1 MPDQTIVHSSGLRGA
16 PPQHVHGATTV
27 GKRFV
32 THRRMRSPDAVK
44 IVRTRS
50 PAVDR
55 RARVASGSARDPDG
69 RRRGRGTAVTR
80 VAPGTRG
87 TPGDS
92 SRRPVDRSPN
102 GGRSEAAVT
111 TSGGSVVDLGRGRP
125 RARRGPSRAGVGR
138 VRCRRAS
145 RSCAP
150 AGSGRGEHDRRP
162 VGGAAD
168 RPEPVGADDP
178 GAMSRV
184 RAARSAA
191 ARVRGAR
198 TRGGPGRGAGPRGSV
213 RLTMPT
219 RARVG
224 WSGRFGVGRSA
235 VRGRAVPGGDPVRT
249 PGRGGSRGPRP
260 ARGHGRRACGTAGV
274 RGSSRC
280 PRTGRARG
288 RSDRCS
294 CPGSSRA
301 APGARAR

>member
-44 IVRTRS
+44 IVRVRS

-55 RARVASGSARDPDG
+55 PARVASGSARDPDG
-69 RRRGRGTAVTR
+69 RRRGHGTAVTR
-80 VAPGTRG
+80 VIPGTWG

-92 SRRPVDRSPN
+92 SRRPVDRSPSE
-102 GGRSEAAVT
+102 GRSEAAVT

-125 RARRGPSRAGVGR
+125 AGTVTRRRGS
-138 VRCRRAS
+138 VRCPAS
-145 RSCAP
+145 VPVVRPGGVRS
-150 AGSGRGEHDRRP
+150 
-162 VGGAAD
+162 
-168 RPEPVGADDP
+168 
-178 GAMSRV
+178 
-184 RAARSAA
+184 
-191 ARVRGAR
+191 RGAR
-198 TRGGPGRGAGPRGSV
+198 PASRRRGGGPAGAGRCGRPGRDVPGAGREVGSGPCAWGPDTGGPGRGAGPRGSV

-260 ARGHGRRACGTAGV
+260 ARGHGRRACGTADV

-288 RSDRCS
+288 RSGRCS

>member
-55 RARVASGSARDPDG
+55 PARVASGSARDPDG

-80 VAPGTRG
+80 VVPETRG

-92 SRRPVDRSPN
+92 SRRPVDRSPSE
-102 GGRSEAAVT
+102 GRSEAAVT

-138 VRCRRAS
+138 SGARRVS

-162 VGGAAD
+162 VGGPAD
-168 RPEPVGADDP
+168 RPEPVGADEP
-178 GAMSRV
+178 GAM
-184 RAARSAA
+184 
-191 ARVRGAR
+191 
-198 TRGGPGRGAGPRGSV
+198 PGCGPRGRQRPVCVGSGH
-213 RLTMPT
+213 
-219 RARVG
+219 G
-224 WSGRFGVGRSA
+224 WSGAWSRTAGVGPAHDAHPRA
-235 VRGRAVPGGDPVRT
+235 GGVERPVRGRSLGGAGSCRSGWGPGQDTRPRRKPWATACARSRT
-249 PGRGGSRGPRP
+249 PSLRNS
-260 ARGHGRRACGTAGV
+260 RRAWVFTV
-274 RGSSRC
+274 S
-280 PRTGRARG
+280 
-288 RSDRCS
+288 SDR
-294 CPGSSRA
+294 
-301 APGARAR
+301 